1 MGEDKKTKL
10 EREAEKNLAE
20 NVRKA
25 YKERAD
31 ELKKTY
37 SMEVQKIIE
46 ETGRYNG
53 AAHLTETGK
62 KLERFLKTEGNRPSD
77 FFRSEMKNMPG

>member
-37 SMEVQKIIE
+37 SRRSLKKPADIMGRLILLKQERSWRDFLRQRA
-46 ETGRYNG
+46 TG
-53 AAHLTETGK
+53 HQISSD
-62 KLERFLKTEGNRPSD
+62 LK
-77 FFRSEMKNMPG
+77 